1 MDRRCTKRNGYG
13 MNERRC
19 PPFWKRV
26 DDTITNSSVLS
37 SIGSSRCSSCS
48 SFLTRPDNKAREK
61 KVGERESSRAGLSP
75 RPVYVKKSRVEI
87 LRPRM
92 DARRR
97 ILDGF
102 EGKFGGRGNRL
113 EIGRQGYGGITT
125 PFRVNGSPVYL
136 ILSQRKKGFGSRFKE
151 FLKIFISIH
160 VLRMW

>member
-1 MDRRCTKRNGYG
+1 M
-13 MNERRC
+13 
-19 PPFWKRV
+19 
-26 DDTITNSSVLS
+26 
-37 SIGSSRCSSCS
+37 
-48 SFLTRPDNKAREK
+48 
-61 KVGERESSRAGLSP
+61 
-75 RPVYVKKSRVEI
+75 YVKKSRVEI

-113 EIGRQGYGGITT
+113 EIGRQGCRGMTT
-125 PFRVNGSPVYL
+125 SFRVNGSPVYL

-160 VLRMW
+160 VLRM